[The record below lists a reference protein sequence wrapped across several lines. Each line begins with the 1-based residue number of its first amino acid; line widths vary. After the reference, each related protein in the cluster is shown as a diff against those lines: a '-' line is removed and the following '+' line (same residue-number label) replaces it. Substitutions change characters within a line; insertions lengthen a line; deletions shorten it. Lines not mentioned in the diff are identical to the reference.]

1 MSEAMTPADAF
12 VVEPDGR
19 RSAARRLGANRVGLA
34 GVLMQAV
41 AQISPTLGIFYT
53 IAFTT
58 GQAGVTAP
66 LTYLLAFILCLTL
79 AVPLG
84 GLARRLPSA
93 GGYYTYVSEGLGPKT
108 GYMVGWLYGASVAL
122 VPAAL
127 AAFTGAVL
135 HDELDA
141 EFGFGLPWWV
151 YAVIILALCMFVAF
165 RGIVLSARFMLTM
178 GAYEIVIGLGL
189 ALTGI
194 INPGPGG
201 LTARG
206 FLPSHIPSSS
216 GFFLA
221 VVLSI
226 FAFTGFESAANI
238 AEESRNPT
246 RYVPWAITG
255 SVALM
260 GVFYVFCAWGLQVGW
275 GVSNLTA
282 LANSPTAPAFVLG
295 HRLWGAAWIL
305 ILIALLNSGIG
316 VCIACTTSSTR
327 TLFSMARSGGLP
339 KWLSAVHPTHRT
351 PYRAVTLQFGV
362 VIVLLVAMG
371 IPLGAYNMFNLFGTT
386 GTFTYVIIYGLG
398 NAAAWRYFRTAGRD
412 ESSVIKY
419 VVFPV
424 VATAALLYIAYK
436 SYIPLPAAPVVFAPV
451 IVGVYAVVG
460 AGCLMWALRPGRRDW
475 MRRAGVMESL
485 TEAPDTPAA
494 RIGSASL
501 PAAAAPGQPGIDPQ
515 VPARE
520 DIAE

>member
-1 MSEAMTPADAF
+1 MSEALTPADAF
-12 VVEPDGR
+12 VVAPDGTPR
-19 RSAARRLGANRVGLA
+19 PERRLAANRVGLP

-53 IAFTT
+53 ISFNT
-58 GQAGVTAP
+58 GQAGITAP

-135 HDELDA
+135 HDELNA
-141 EFGFGLPWWV
+141 EYHFGLPWWV
-151 YAVIILALCMFVAF
+151 YAVAILALCLFVAY
-165 RGIVLSARFMLTM
+165 RGIVISARFMLTM
-178 GAYEIVIGLGL
+178 GMYEIVIGMGL
-189 ALTGI
+189 ALTGV

-201 LTARG
+201 VTARG
-206 FLPSHIPSSS
+206 FLPSHIGSSS

-238 AEESRNPT
+238 AEESRSPR
-246 RYVPWAITG
+246 RYVPRAIVG

-260 GVFYVFCAWGLQVGW
+260 GIFYVFCAWGLQVGW
-275 GVSNLTA
+275 GVNNLGA
-282 LANSPTAPAFVLG
+282 LANSPTAPAFALG
-295 HRLWGAAWIL
+295 HRLWAGAWVL

-339 KWLSAVHPTHRT
+339 RWLSSVHPTHRT
-351 PYRAVTLQFGV
+351 PYRAVTLQFGT

-371 IPLGAYNMFNLFGTT
+371 VPLGAVNMFNLFGTT
-386 GTFTYVIIYGLG
+386 GTLTYVLIYGLG
-398 NAAAWRYFRTAGRD
+398 NVAAWRYFRTVAKD
-412 ESSVIKY
+412 EFSVIKH
-419 VVFPV
+419 VAFPV
-424 VATAALLYIAYK
+424 IATAALLYIAYK
-436 SYIPLPAAPVVFAPV
+436 SYIPLPAAPVVYAPV
-451 IVGVYAVVG
+451 IVGVYVASG
-460 AGCLMWALRPGRRDW
+460 AGFLIWALQPARRAW
-475 MRRAGVMESL
+475 MRHAGVMETL
-485 TEAPDTPAA
+485 TATPQETHSTGGANGLAGEGIAGGANQVLQAA
-494 RIGSASL
+494 E
-501 PAAAAPGQPGIDPQ
+501 
-515 VPARE
+515 E
-520 DIAE
+520 DRSE

>member
-1 MSEAMTPADAF
+1 MSDALTPADAF
-12 VVEPDGR
+12 VLEPDGTPGPD
-19 RSAARRLGANRVGLA
+19 RRLGANRVGLP

-84 GLARRLPSA
+84 GLARRMPSA
-93 GGYYTYVSEGLGPKT
+93 GGYYTYVSEGLGPRT
-108 GYMVGWLYGASVAL
+108 GYLVGWLYGASVAI

-141 EFGFGLPWWV
+141 EYHFGLPWWV
-151 YAVIILALCMFVAF
+151 YAVAILALCLFVAY

-178 GAYEIVIGLGL
+178 GAYEIIIGLGL

-194 INPGPGG
+194 ISPGPGG
-201 LTARG
+201 VTARG
-206 FLPSHIPSSS
+206 FLPSHIGTSSA
-216 GFFLA
+216 FFLA

-246 RYVPWAITG
+246 RFVPWSIVG

-260 GVFYVFCAWGLQVGW
+260 GIFYVFCAWGLQVGW

-295 HRLWGAAWIL
+295 HRLWAGAWLL

-339 KWLSAVHPTHRT
+339 RWLSDVHPTHRT
-351 PYRAVTLQFGV
+351 PYRLVTLQFAV
-362 VIVLLVAMG
+362 VIVLLVVMG
-371 IPLGAYNMFNLFGTT
+371 IPLGANNMFNLFGTT

-398 NAAAWRYFRTAGRD
+398 NVAAWRYFRTIARD
-412 ESSVIKY
+412 EFSVIKHL
-419 VVFPV
+419 VFPV
-424 VATAALLYIAYK
+424 IATAALLYIGYK
-436 SYIPLPAAPVVFAPV
+436 SYIPLPAAPVVYAPV
-451 IVGVYAVVG
+451 IVGVYVASG
-460 AGCLMWALRPGRRDW
+460 AAFLIWALRPARRAW
-475 MRRAGVMESL
+475 IQRAGVMESL
-485 TEAPDTPAA
+485 TSQSPAA
-494 RIGSASL
+494 SHPDSGNEGTSR
-501 PAAAAPGQPGIDPQ
+501 
-515 VPARE
+515 
-520 DIAE
+520 